1 MASNMVHS
9 QKKLHEIHA
18 EERERR
24 GPTDELPSNQP
35 VARARGFVTVNQ
47 VTPGSPASV
56 AVSQC
61 KLYNYSME
69 N

>member
-1 MASNMVHS
+1 MVHS

-47 VTPGSPASV
+47 VSPGSPASV

-61 KLYNYSME
+61 
-69 N
+69 